1 MDAFQKLRISISS
14 VSLPF
19 TSSSLGTREAPGPNM
34 PNSEPRRPDPLLLKL
49 PSEVL
54 SQILGYLPPLSL
66 VDLSATCRHLRSH
79 AHDDLLWARL
89 IREEL
94 PFAPA
99 SPLPCASW
107 RELYKTHHPY
117 WFLPKHK
124 IWFSDREAS
133 GQLIIA
139 RYDPRTGS
147 IEGYRLLAQ
156 NNPDQQHPLRWEWK
170 PSVFIHFFRPEVY
183 LFLDDPVVKLDRDAY
198 EPGPRLTQEVTMY
211 RRPEGIGNSI
221 CSKIG
226 LARSMAP
233 EIQSPSM
240 MLWPPQIF
248 PTTDRVRSDSHSG
261 FRSTGHRPE
270 KHSQI
275 SDNAFRI
282 RKWMQFGGGGLGSLS
297 VRMTGE
303 AVSTFGTLP
312 AECYTP
318 DTQKPW
324 QGIWVGDYS
333 AHGCE
338 FLVVIQKT
346 PEEAK
351 SAPKIRLRRSPS
363 DLLDMEMG
371 GYFST
376 ENLTTATLDY
386 DNDSGSERSMH
397 EVAEISMDERCE
409 DVYKDASPPGDSG
422 RLECMKLTG
431 DPHVR
436 RGEYTWIAED
446 IGQAGLI
453 RVAQE
458 EMFRGARV
466 VKSWGHIAARGFL
479 DRESLHELC
488 SWSECEADAYSR
500 SLHPIAV
507 DYDIP

>member
-1 MDAFQKLRISISS
+1 M
-14 VSLPF
+14 
-19 TSSSLGTREAPGPNM
+19 APSNPQ
-34 PNSEPRRPDPLLLKL
+34 RPDPPLLKL

-54 SQILGYLPPLSL
+54 SQILRCLPPLSL
-66 VDLSATCRHLRSH
+66 VDLSATCRALRHH
-79 AHDDLLWARL
+79 AHDDLLWARFV
-89 IREEL
+89 RAEL
-94 PFAPA
+94 PIAPK
-99 SPLPCASW
+99 SPSPCASW
-107 RELYKTHHPY
+107 RALYQTHHPY

-133 GQLIIA
+133 GQLVIA
-139 RYDPRTGS
+139 RYDHRTGS

-156 NNPDQQHPLRWEWK
+156 HDRDQRYPLRWEWK
-170 PSVFIHFFRPEVY
+170 PSVLIHLFRPKVY
-183 LFLDDPVVKLDRDAY
+183 LFLDDPVVKLDRGAY
-198 EPGPRLTQEVTMY
+198 EPGPRLAQEVTMY
-211 RRPEGIGNSI
+211 RRPEGVLNNI

-248 PTTDRVRSDSHSG
+248 PAKDRVRSDSHSG
-261 FRSTGHRPE
+261 FRSAGHRPQRY
-270 KHSQI
+270 SQA

-282 RKWMQFGGGGLGSLS
+282 RKWMQFGGGSIGSFG
-297 VRMTGE
+297 VRMAGE
-303 AVSTFGTLP
+303 DVSTFGTLP

-318 DTQKPW
+318 TAQKPW

-333 AHGCE
+333 GHGCE

-351 SAPKIRLRRSPS
+351 NAPKIRLRRSPS
-363 DLLDMEMG
+363 DLLEMEMG
-371 GYFST
+371 GYFSN
-376 ENLTTATLDY
+376 EDLTTATPDY
-386 DNDSGSERSMH
+386 DNDSGSERSVQ
-397 EVAEISMDERCE
+397 ETAEISMDEHSE

-422 RLECMKLTG
+422 RLECIKLTG
-431 DPHVR
+431 DPNVR

-458 EMFRGARV
+458 AVFRGARV

-479 DRESLHELC
+479 DRTSCDEALFLTENDTDSDRRPLH
-488 SWSECEADAYSR
+488 S
-500 SLHPIAV
+500 IAV
-507 DYDIP
+507 DHDIT